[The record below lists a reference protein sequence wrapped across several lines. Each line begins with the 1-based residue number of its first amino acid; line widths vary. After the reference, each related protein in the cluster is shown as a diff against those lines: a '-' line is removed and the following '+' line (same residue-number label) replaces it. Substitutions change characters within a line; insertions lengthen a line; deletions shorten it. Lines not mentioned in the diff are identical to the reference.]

1 MQKNDLQKR
10 LAERKRRVAA
20 KKGTNNSGGSFI
32 SELSPALQKLVS
44 GSAFDPILKDID
56 GEPKVIEK
64 NSSDEDEII
73 KVKEIKMSPVRYAD
87 KNYSETNFNEISAI
101 NNTTIGPDT
110 SMNTS

>member
-1 MQKNDLQKR
+1 
-10 LAERKRRVAA
+10 V
-20 KKGTNNSGGSFI
+20 NNSGGSFI
-32 SELSPALQKLVS
+32 SELSPAIIKLQPS
-44 GSAFDPILKDID
+44 FDPILKDID

-73 KVKEIKMSPVRYAD
+73 KVNEIKVE